1 VIKGKLNLA
10 DTLIQA
16 QYFIESKEQ
25 MERKLIPSQKKERSS
40 FQDFQKEK
48 NRNQMMTP
56 KKAEWGKRHSLFS
69 TEEWFLEPLT
79 SEEPELRW

>member
-1 VIKGKLNLA
+1 MIKGKLNLA

-56 KKAEWGKRHSLFS
+56 KKAE
-69 TEEWFLEPLT
+69 
-79 SEEPELRW
+79 